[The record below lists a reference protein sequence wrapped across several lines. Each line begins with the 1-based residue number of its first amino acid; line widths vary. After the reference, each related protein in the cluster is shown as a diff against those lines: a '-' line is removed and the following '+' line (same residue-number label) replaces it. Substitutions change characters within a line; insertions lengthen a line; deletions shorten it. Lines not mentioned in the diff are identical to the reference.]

1 MTCADTA
8 ADRSSPRLTGHKPPP
23 RPHRSWLNFQ
33 WNHGERVDVAKLG
46 ELERAVM
53 EVVWARAEPATVR
66 AVHEEL
72 ADRGLAYT
80 TVMTV
85 LTRLAAKG
93 VVRRKRSGRAW
104 LYAPAASREEYVAE
118 LMLEALEMTG
128 DRDSA
133 LVRFAQSVTTDEA
146 DALRKAL
153 ERGESP

>member
-1 MTCADTA
+1 M
-8 ADRSSPRLTGHKPPP
+8 
-23 RPHRSWLNFQ
+23 
-33 WNHGERVDVAKLG
+33 DVAKLG

-53 EVVWARAEPATVR
+53 EVLWARAEPATVR

-104 LYAPAASREEYVAE
+104 LYAPAASREEHVAE

-133 LVRFAQSVTTDEA
+133 LVRFAQSVTNDEA

>member
-1 MTCADTA
+1 MLTLR
-8 ADRSSPRLTGHKPPP
+8 RSARLTDHKPAPP
-23 RPHRSWLNFQ
+23 PSGSWLNFP
-33 WNHGERVDVAKLG
+33 WTHGERVDVAKLG

-53 EVVWARAEPATVR
+53 EVLWARAEPATVR
-66 AVHEEL
+66 AVHEGL

-133 LVRFAQSVTTDEA
+133 LVRFAESMTNDEA
-146 DALRKAL
+146 EALRKAL

>member
-1 MTCADTA
+1 MISVDGTA
-8 ADRSSPRLTGHKPPP
+8 TSTAERRKGHKPHPCA
-23 RPHRSWLNFQ
+23 RRSWLNFR
-33 WNHGERVDVAKLG
+33 WTHGERVDVAKLG

-53 EVVWARAEPATVR
+53 EVLWARAEPATVR

-72 ADRGLAYT
+72 SDRDLAYT

-104 LYAPAASREEYVAE
+104 LYAPAATREEYVAE

-133 LVRFAQSVTTDEA
+133 LVRFAQSVTNDEA